1 MLCFCI
7 AHNMEKDPQYTVI
20 TGVHY
25 ERTKEAQLL
34 LNRLTDTD
42 ETLHSCSIWP
52 KDVHEGR

>member
-1 MLCFCI
+1 
-7 AHNMEKDPQYTVI
+7 MEKDPQYTVI

-42 ETLHSCSIWP
+42 ETLHSCSI
-52 KDVHEGR
+52 